1 MHIYVFIG
9 QGQYIVTQ
17 LQAKCCGPI
26 KDFFFKKDQINQFTN
41 SLRLHQL
48 CSRPYQ
54 VSVVGGAGALLS
66 DPHAETG
73 KAAVFA
79 VLAEMEGA
87 RLAAGARR
95 TLHIHLQRH
104 NQSITSSF
112 FFCFVQL
119 KKVQTVFFTLQ
130 RHTPPSLQPS
140 LPLWSQW

>member
-9 QGQYIVTQ
+9 QGQYIATQ

-26 KDFFFKKDQINQFTN
+26 KDFFSKDQINQFIN
-41 SLRLHQL
+41 SLRWHRL

-104 NQSITSSF
+104 IQSITSSF
-112 FFCFVQL
+112 FLFCSTEKNFE
-119 KKVQTVFFTLQ
+119 
-130 RHTPPSLQPS
+130 PSS
-140 LPLWSQW
+140 